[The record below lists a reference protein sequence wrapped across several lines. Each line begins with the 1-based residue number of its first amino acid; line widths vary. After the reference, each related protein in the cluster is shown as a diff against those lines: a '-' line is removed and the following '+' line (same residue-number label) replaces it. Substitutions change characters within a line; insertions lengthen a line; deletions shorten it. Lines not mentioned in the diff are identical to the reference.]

1 LRAEQWETFFCLFGV
16 AIVFFIAANIFNRID
31 VVGVERLTI
40 GTVVF
45 FVGSIVYLVAG
56 LLGFTLF

>member
-1 LRAEQWETFFCLFGV
+1 MTAEQWETFFCLFGV
-16 AIVFFIAANIFNRID
+16 AIVFFIAANILNRFN
-31 VVGVERLTI
+31 VGSVERLTI

-56 LLGFTLF
+56 LLGFRLF